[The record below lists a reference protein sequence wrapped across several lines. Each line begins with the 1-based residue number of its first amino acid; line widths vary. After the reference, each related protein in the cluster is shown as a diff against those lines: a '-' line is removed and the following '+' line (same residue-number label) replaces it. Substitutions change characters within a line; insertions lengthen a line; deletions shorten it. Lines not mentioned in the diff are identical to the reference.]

1 MWDSDTWQLCDEEGG
16 SRFVD
21 GFRCVA
27 LMAHSGA
34 VEAHVGSIG
43 PNMKLKLADVDLSL
57 SQDTC
62 APTSSRATGLL
73 RLTFDF

>member
-1 MWDSDTWQLCDEEGG
+1 MWDSDTWQSCDEEGG

-43 PNMKLKLADVDLSL
+43 PIMKLADVDLSL
-57 SQDTC
+57 RVHQPHPEPEGCQDSKVKT
-62 APTSSRATGLL
+62 L
-73 RLTFDF
+73 DF